1 ISQQPNIHEYMINR
15 NVMITII
22 LSFDFVNFT
31 RTNLHIVDRSSF
43 TIGDRVNL
51 LQLAVSQ
58 ARPILT
64 CTRGIGQL
72 HLLKGKHLFQSYF
85 RLTFKH
91 FQNKN
96 KKEKKKQID

>member
-1 ISQQPNIHEYMINR
+1 MGKEDALKDNQIIEKILFEIFASR
-15 NVMITII
+15 DLNVMISII

-31 RTNLHIVDRSSF
+31 RT
-43 TIGDRVNL
+43 VNL

-72 HLLKGKHLFQSYF
+72 HLL
-85 RLTFKH
+85 TFKH

-96 KKEKKKQID
+96 LFELETENIKEKGKKRNILT